1 MVLTKDRTSEF
12 YGKDYEIKII
22 LDGDF
27 NTFND
32 FREVFDFFTR
42 FDSIYNDYKYAD
54 REYNPKSERTQVVS
68 IKQGSL
74 EIVAFIERHWFELLL
89 VFLGNYKDIKLNVR
103 QAYQDFDG
111 IIDGVENT
119 IKEIISDF
127 PEYEIEQIAE
137 IIKWFDQLT
146 SEKKNRI
153 IHNIRMGRSAL
164 KRIRKIILNK
174 Q

>member
-27 NTFND
+27 NKFND
-32 FREVFDFFTR
+32 YREVFDFFTR

-54 REYNPKSERTQVVS
+54 SEYNQKTERTQVVS

-74 EIVAFIERHWFELLL
+74 EIGAFIEEHWFELLVL
-89 VFLGNYKDIKLNVR
+89 FLASYKDAKLNISEAFQDLDNLIENGEKIVKEVVR
-103 QAYQDFDG
+103 
-111 IIDGVENT
+111 
-119 IKEIISDF
+119 DF
-127 PEYEIEQIAE
+127 PEFEIEQITE
-137 IIKWFDQLT
+137 IVSWYKSLALNEKARFLFLIKRN
-146 SEKKNRI
+146 KKTLQRI
-153 IHNIRMGRSAL
+153 KQIIV
-164 KRIRKIILNK
+164 KR